1 MSKIKLTGSNSGY
14 VEIDSAADAGNL
26 TLSLPTS
33 GTRLL
38 SNTDNVFSGIT
49 TTAELDI
56 NGKIDVSTDIVGG
69 RNLKVTGIT
78 TLSDD
83 VTFTGGSYNVLW
95 DKSDNALEFGDN
107 AVIKIGSS
115 GDLELFHDGNNSYIK
130 EVGTGALYIRGSEIQ
145 LQSVAGEQMIGAFTD
160 GGVTI
165 RYDNSIKLAT
175 TQTGVNITGICTATS
190 FSGSG
195 ENLTRTTQLSHR
207 NLIINGAMQVA
218 QRGTS
223 STTSGYGSVDR
234 FTVNFTGVD
243 EAPTQSQVDVASG
256 TSPYVRGFRK
266 ALRVTNGNQTGGA
279 GNLDF
284 ISIRYKLEA
293 QDIANSGWRYM
304 YNTSGDDFITLS
316 FWVKSS
322 VAQNFYGYLYSHDG
336 TAQAYAFET
345 GSLTAN
351 QWTKVTKTIPGN
363 SNLTFDNNNDSGL
376 DIYISQFWGIDRTD
390 GGRTL
395 NSWLQYNGA
404 ARTRDFTT
412 TWYTTNDATF
422 ELTGVQLEVGEQAT
436 PFEHRSFHDELLRCY
451 RYYNKKNPSY
461 GRIGHMY
468 TNSAIAF
475 TMDLPCEMR
484 ASPTISNE
492 GGLYFARQNGL
503 ALGLT
508 GINHGSTSTATAR
521 IGLDVNSNGDNGESA
536 FIWSNSTYY
545 ILDAEI

>member
-1 MSKIKLTGSNSGY
+1 MYWN
-14 VEIDSAADAGNL
+14 
-26 TLSLPTS
+26 
-33 GTRLL
+33 
-38 SNTDNVFSGIT
+38 
-49 TTAELDI
+49 
-56 NGKIDVSTDIVGG
+56 
-69 RNLKVTGIT
+69 
-78 TLSDD
+78 
-83 VTFTGGSYNVLW
+83 
-95 DKSDNALEFGDN
+95 
-107 AVIKIGSS
+107 
-115 GDLELFHDGNNSYIK
+115 
-130 EVGTGALYIRGSEIQ
+130 
-145 LQSVAGEQMIGAFTD
+145 
-160 GGVTI
+160 
-165 RYDNSIKLAT
+165 NSIKLT
-175 TQTGVNITGICTATS
+175 TETSGVNITGVCTATS

-195 ENLTRTTQLSHR
+195 ENLTRTPQLSHR

-279 GNLDF
+279 GTLDF
-284 ISIRYKLEA
+284 ITIRYKLEA

-345 GSLTAN
+345 GSLSAN
-351 QWTKVTKTIPGN
+351 TWTKVTKTIPGN

-404 ARTRDFTT
+404 ARTRDFTS

-436 PFEHRSFHDELLRCY
+436 PFEHRSFAEELARCQ
-451 RYYNKKNPSY
+451 RYYYVIGDARDSGTTFQLFNCHAYSTVQFETTVHYPVMRVTPSLVQGTGTGYMSAMNASGTITFNSWIMYHPSPRVTLLYQNSLSSNPSTGVSY
-461 GRIGHMY
+461 
-468 TNSAIAF
+468 
-475 TMDLPCEMR
+475 R
-484 ASPTISNE
+484 A
-492 GGLYFARQNGL
+492 QL
-503 ALGLT
+503 A
-508 GINHGSTSTATAR
+508 
-521 IGLDVNSNGDNGESA
+521 NSNAYVHLE
-536 FIWSNSTYY
+536 
-545 ILDAEI
+545 AEL

>member
-1 MSKIKLTGSNSGY
+1 
-14 VEIDSAADAGNL
+14 
-26 TLSLPTS
+26 
-33 GTRLL
+33 
-38 SNTDNVFSGIT
+38 
-49 TTAELDI
+49 
-56 NGKIDVSTDIVGG
+56 
-69 RNLKVTGIT
+69 
-78 TLSDD
+78 
-83 VTFTGGSYNVLW
+83 
-95 DKSDNALEFGDN
+95 
-107 AVIKIGSS
+107 
-115 GDLELFHDGNNSYIK
+115 
-130 EVGTGALYIRGSEIQ
+130 
-145 LQSVAGEQMIGAFTD
+145 
-160 GGVTI
+160 
-165 RYDNSIKLAT
+165 
-175 TQTGVNITGICTATS
+175 
-190 FSGSG
+190 
-195 ENLTRTTQLSHR
+195 
-207 NLIINGAMQVA
+207 MQVA

-243 EAPTQSQVDVASG
+243 ESPTQSQVDVASG

-279 GNLDF
+279 GTLDF

-376 DIYISQFWGIDRTD
+376 DIYISQFWGTDRTD

-436 PFEHRSFHDELLRCY
+436 PFEHRSFAEELERCKRYFFILGKDVNRNRTQLSIPFINEHPSNRSGYINLRF
-451 RYYNKKNPSY
+451 NP
-461 GRIGHMY
+461 
-468 TNSAIAF
+468 
-475 TMDLPCEMR
+475 EMR
-484 ASPTISNE
+484 ATPSVTIGSELELGKPQVDMSSHKVSNF
-492 GGLYFARQNGL
+492 GNPHATGVYYFQYTNQ
-503 ALGLT
+503 T
-508 GINHGSTSTATAR
+508 GNTGDANMYMR
-521 IGLDVNSNGDNGESA
+521 IGQDDNSYAEFSA
-536 FIWSNSTYY
+536 E
-545 ILDAEI
+545 L